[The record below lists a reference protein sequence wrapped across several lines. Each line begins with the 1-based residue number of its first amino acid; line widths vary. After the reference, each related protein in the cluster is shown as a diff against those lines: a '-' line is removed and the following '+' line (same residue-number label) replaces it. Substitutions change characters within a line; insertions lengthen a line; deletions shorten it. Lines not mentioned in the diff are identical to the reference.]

1 MWIIVGPIFAHEGLV
16 WSELVN
22 RAMHMDLVHHI
33 CLLLVTSIFMK
44 LKEYLSDTKQSFQ
57 TTKHCV
63 NEEQSN
69 VKDDTGHGE

>member
-1 MWIIVGPIFAHEGLV
+1 MKQQKSFK
-16 WSELVN
+16 
-22 RAMHMDLVHHI
+22 
-33 CLLLVTSIFMK
+33 TSIMK
-44 LKEYLSDTKQSFQ
+44 LKEYLSDTKQSLQ